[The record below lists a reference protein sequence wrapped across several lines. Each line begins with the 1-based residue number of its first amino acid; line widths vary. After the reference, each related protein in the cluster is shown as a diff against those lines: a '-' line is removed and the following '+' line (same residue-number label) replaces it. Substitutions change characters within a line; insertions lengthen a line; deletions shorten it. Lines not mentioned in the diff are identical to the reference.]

1 MKTKVM
7 ISMCDISGVMAEP
20 WAEAGYV
27 CLCIDIQNSIR
38 ATKYGRHKIKKIPD
52 GGEIH
57 YLWGDARS
65 WKPSMFDK
73 HFHQKYEIAFV
84 ACFPVCTNLA
94 GSGAQ
99 DWELKGLAMLTD
111 GLMLFNSCEQIA
123 DWSGAPYGIENPVG
137 AITSHHRKP
146 DFYFH
151 PWYYGDLY
159 QKKTC
164 LWTGNGF
171 VMPKAHYITK
181 PEGVTQKIWLA
192 PPSDTRQDERSETPA
207 GFARAV
213 FESNNKLHE
222 ANNLRQ
228 SAEQKQLL

>member
-1 MKTKVM
+1 MRNVAIFICEK
-7 ISMCDISGVMAEP
+7 SGKMAEP
-20 WAEAGYV
+20 WAENGYL
-27 CLCIDIQNSIR
+27 CICIDIQHSIR
-38 ATKYGRHKIKKIPD
+38 STRKKKHTTKKYEG

-57 YLWGDARS
+57 FMYGDARS
-65 WKPSMFDK
+65 WNPEQFDK
-73 HFHQKYEIAFV
+73 DFHKKYKISFV

-123 DWSGAPYGIENPVG
+123 SWSGAPYCIENPVG
-137 AITSHHRKP
+137 CIPTHHRKP

-159 QKKTC
+159 QKYTC
-164 LWTGNGF
+164 LWIGNGF
-171 VMPKAHYITK
+171 VMPEKEFVTK
-181 PEGVTQKIWLA
+181 PKEVTQKIWEM
-192 PPSDTRQDERSETPA
+192 PPSDDRADLRSETPE

-213 FESNNKLHE
+213 YEYNKLKH
-222 ANNLRQ
+222 
-228 SAEQKQLL
+228 K